1 MQNPCLREE
10 CHNYATLQKQIEGL
24 DQTVRDGFKSVNDR
38 LGSGDV
44 NFATVDLRLNHL
56 EKIVYGA
63 VGLALVAVVAAV
75 LGMVIRTSPPQ
86 VQIRLDG
93 EVLQALRQNVKEP

>member
-10 CHNYATLQKQIEGL
+10 CHNYATLQKQIESL
-24 DQTVRDGFKSVNDR
+24 DQTVKDGFKSVNDR

-44 NFATVDLRLNHL
+44 SFATVKLRLDYL

-75 LGMVIRTSPPQ
+75 LGMVVRAAPPQ
-86 VQIRLDG
+86 VQIKLDG
-93 EVLQALRQNVKEP
+93 EAIKALMQQAKEP